1 MRELKLGIFVFLG
14 IVLLGIGILMLGEV
28 RFEKG
33 YQIYI
38 FFNDV
43 GGLLDKAPVRIAG
56 VQVGTV
62 KKIALE
68 KNKAKVTVWVK
79 EEIKIYQDA
88 TASIITSGV
97 VGMKYL
103 EMVRGDEHK
112 RPLEDGDSITGFD
125 PVSFDR
131 AVNQAM
137 KSFDELVTTLQ
148 SLTAGGEVPDNLV
161 RLLKNFDQAVRNVD
175 NFLGDEKDMMKDMLA
190 NFAQLSKGLLH
201 LTDKIHTLS
210 DNFDGL
216 TTESRKELKEMVGSL
231 KGSSQK
237 FGQTLDTFNRLGK
250 QFETQIST
258 PDTPVG
264 KLLTDKK
271 LAQDLGKSITNL
283 NELLEGIRKKFKL

>member
-38 FFNDV
+38 LFNDV

-161 RLLKNFDQAVRNVD
+161 RLLKDFDHAVRNVD

-201 LTDKIHTLS
+201 LTDKIRTLS
-210 DNFDGL
+210 DNLDGL
-216 TTESRKELKEMVGSL
+216 TTESRKELKEMVSSL

-237 FGQTLDTFNRLGK
+237 FGQTLDTFNHLGK

-283 NELLEGIRKKFKL
+283 NELLEGIRKNFKL

>member
-33 YQIYI
+33 YQIHI
-38 FFNDV
+38 LFNDV
-43 GGLLDKAPVRIAG
+43 GGLLEKAPVRIAG
-56 VQVGTV
+56 VQVGTA
-62 KKIALE
+62 KNISLE
-68 KNKAKVTVWVK
+68 KNKAKVTVWLK
-79 EEIKIYQDA
+79 EEIRIYQDA

-103 EMVRGDEHK
+103 EMTRGDEHK

-148 SLTAGGEVPDNLV
+148 SLTAGGEVPENLV
-161 RLLKNFDQAVRNVD
+161 RLLKDFDQAVRKID
-175 NFLGDEKDMMKDMLA
+175 SFMGREQDTMKDILV
-190 NFAQLSKGLLH
+190 NFSQLSKGLLH

-210 DNFDGL
+210 DNLDGL
-216 TTESRKELKEMVGSL
+216 TTESRKELKEMVSSL

-237 FGQTLDTFNRLGK
+237 FSQTLDTFNRLGK